1 MAEEDDAQKTEDPS
15 DKKLSDAK
23 SKGQVAQSQEIKSW
37 AILLGGAMGI
47 MILVPWMSK
56 SVVRTSH
63 KFIEQPHMIPID
75 FEHLRVVF
83 TDVILDL
90 GVIVG
95 PLFAILVVMALV
107 SSIAQ
112 VGLNVAGDKVK
123 PDISKISLIGG
134 IKKKFSA
141 TTLVEFLKGIVK
153 LVIVG
158 IISFS
163 LAIPLMEDIEI
174 IPFMALITT
183 IDRIHLIA
191 LVMTSATVM
200 VMTVIS
206 AADYVFQ
213 KHTFMKQMRMSKQEV
228 KDEQKN
234 AEGDPQVK
242 GRIRQIRMER
252 ARQRMMAA
260 VPEADVV
267 ITNPTHYSVALKYD
281 MEEMPA
287 PILVAKGVDDL
298 AFRIREVA
306 EEHDIPLVE
315 NAPLA
320 RALYAN
326 VELDEEIP
334 AEHFAAVAEVIGFVL
349 RQRGVLQ

>member
-15 DKKLSDAK
+15 AKKLSDAK
-23 SKGQVAQSQEIKSW
+23 AKGQVAQSQEIKSW

-47 MILVPWMSK
+47 IFLLPWMSK
-56 SVVRTSH
+56 SVVITSF
-63 KFIEQPHMIPID
+63 KFIEQPHSFPVD
-75 FEHLRVVF
+75 FENLRLVF
-83 TDVILDL
+83 VDVILDL
-90 GVIVG
+90 GVILA
-95 PLFAILVVMALV
+95 PIFAVLIILALV

-112 VGLNVAGDKVK
+112 VGLNIAGEKVK

-141 TTLVEFLKGIVK
+141 ATLVEFLKGILK
-153 LVIVG
+153 LTIVG
-158 IISFS
+158 VIAFA
-163 LAIPLMEDIEI
+163 LAIPFIDDLEL
-174 IPFMALITT
+174 IPFMALIST

-206 AADYVFQ
+206 AVDYVFQ
-213 KHTFMKQMRMSKQEV
+213 RHTFMKQMMMSKQEV
-228 KDEQKN
+228 KDEHKN

-242 GRIRQIRMER
+242 GRIRQIRMDR

-267 ITNPTHYSVALKYD
+267 VTNPTHYSVALKYD
-281 MEEMPA
+281 MEQMPA
-287 PILVAKGVDDL
+287 PLLVAKGVDDL

-326 VELDEEIP
+326 VDLDEEIP
-334 AEHFAAVAEVIGFVL
+334 AEHFAAVAEVIGFVM
-349 RQRGVLQ
+349 RQRGDLQ